1 MAKLTE
7 EEIRPAGQAAKDA
20 YYEDGYG
27 AGREIADQL
36 KGEMIRN
43 GNTSDDDK
51 YAFKESTSYSWD

>member
-1 MAKLTE
+1 MLITRMAT
-7 EEIRPAGQAAKDA
+7 
-20 YYEDGYG
+20 G